1 SFNIPLF
8 GVINKS
14 DINPEMT
21 GEIEKYLE
29 RENIPLLEEL
39 KFDTLFVE
47 SMVDKKNIVEYKEGS
62 SSSRQIKSIW
72 EQLAE
77 NLE

>member
-1 SFNIPLF
+1 
-8 GVINKS
+8 
-14 DINPEMT
+14 MT

-39 KFDTLFVE
+39 EFDTLFVE

-62 SSSRQIKSIW
+62 FSSRQIKRIW

-77 NLE
+77 EIEKNG